1 MLITQ
6 SPVSFLAN
14 VARLPQ
20 KGLPV
25 VDRGRRRAARRA
37 RRGARAAVGRSA
49 IAPSSWWPSWKR
61 NGVKVS
67 GRVEADITQACI
79 VTLDPVE
86 AHIDEAVEALFLPED
101 SKLGRQGFEGG
112 GEILLDADGPDSP
125 ETFSGDTIDVGA
137 LAEQFFGLAIDPYPR
152 KPGASLGCRR
162 RRPKPARMNCSKSC
176 DPCWENPENLAR
188 RWKSRLCGSP
198 KPLFSPNLRDRY
210 SDLPPNREMNTA

>member
-1 MLITQ
+1 MKHADMQ
-6 SPVSFLAN
+6 SPVSFFAN
-14 VARLPQ
+14 VARLPH

-25 VDRGRRRAARRA
+25 VIEADAAQRAALAEAHGLLSVETYRA
-37 RRGARAAVGRSA
+37 ELLVT
-49 IAPSSWWPSWKR
+49 SWKR

-79 VTLDPVE
+79 VTLDSIE
-86 AHIDEAVEALFLPED
+86 AHVEEPFEALLLPED

-152 KPGASLGCRR
+152 KPGASIGADDDTG
-162 RRPKPARMNCSKSC
+162 PAENEFQQKLRSLLRKS
-176 DPCWENPENLAR
+176 
-188 RWKSRLCGSP
+188 
-198 KPLFSPNLRDRY
+198 
-210 SDLPPNREMNTA
+210 

>member
-1 MLITQ
+1 MKHADMK
-6 SPVSFLAN
+6 SAVSFFAN

-25 VDRGRRRAARRA
+25 VIEADAEQRAALAEAHGLLSVEAYRA
-37 RRGARAAVGRSA
+37 ELLVA
-49 IAPSSWWPSWKR
+49 SWKR

-79 VTLDPVE
+79 VTLDPVP
-86 AHIDEAVEALFLPED
+86 AHIDEPVEALLLPED

-152 KPGASLGCRR
+152 KPGASLGAGEDTGSAENEFQQKLR
-162 RRPKPARMNCSKSC
+162 SLLGKS
-176 DPCWENPENLAR
+176 
-188 RWKSRLCGSP
+188 
-198 KPLFSPNLRDRY
+198 
-210 SDLPPNREMNTA
+210 

>member
-1 MLITQ
+1 MKHANMQ
-6 SPVSFLAN
+6 SPVSFFAN

-25 VDRGRRRAARRA
+25 VIEADPAQRAALAEAHGLLSVEAYRA
-37 RRGARAAVGRSA
+37 ELLVTL
-49 IAPSSWWPSWKR
+49 WKR

-79 VTLDPVE
+79 VTLDPVQ
-86 AHIDEAVEALFLPED
+86 AHIDEPVEALLLPED
-101 SKLGRQGFEGG
+101 SKLGRQGFESA

-152 KPGASLGCRR
+152 KPGASLGAGDDTGSAENEFQQKLR
-162 RRPKPARMNCSKSC
+162 SLLGKS
-176 DPCWENPENLAR
+176 
-188 RWKSRLCGSP
+188 
-198 KPLFSPNLRDRY
+198 
-210 SDLPPNREMNTA
+210 

>member
-1 MLITQ
+1 MKHADSQ
-6 SPVSFLAN
+6 SPVSFVAN

-25 VDRGRRRAARRA
+25 VIEADAAQRAALAREHELLSVGNYRA
-37 RRGARAAVGRSA
+37 ELLV
-49 IAPSSWWPSWKR
+49 APWKR

-86 AHIDEAVEALFLPED
+86 AHIDEAVDALFLPEQ

-112 GEILLDADGPDSP
+112 GEILLDAEGPDGP
-125 ETFSGDTIDVGA
+125 ETFSGNTIDVGA

-152 KPGASLGCRR
+152 RQGVSLEAAGDDGTAESEFQQKL
-162 RRPKPARMNCSKSC
+162 RPLLGKS
-176 DPCWENPENLAR
+176 
-188 RWKSRLCGSP
+188 
-198 KPLFSPNLRDRY
+198 
-210 SDLPPNREMNTA
+210 